1 MDNRCWIKRK
11 PWLLCFFP
19 KDTVAVCGVVLRGL
33 SRSSGDKV
41 SLHSVFPLNSN
52 QPGLRNGFSS
62 QKRSLSARLKQSLH
76 LYWSSF
82 TPRKARPGGSSQDLI
97 TTELPCRRC
106 RLQLDVGQY
115 SLQCRYSIA
124 ILSALQTDRKANQL
138 VYKPSGRL
146 ANAPVLFRC
155 CNRKIARGSPSNDWR
170 ALTLRLARKLANSE
184 RERASMLLK
193 CYTKIGVDK
202 NVGAPSPGRFE
213 KINIYKYVYTMRL
226 PEYFVHGNDVIK

>member
-1 MDNRCWIKRK
+1 MVVV
-11 PWLLCFFP
+11 LLSEGYGGCLW
-19 KDTVAVCGVVLRGL
+19 CGVAWSLKEQWRQGL
-33 SRSSGDKV
+33 SPLRISTEFQSARTAQR
-41 SLHSVFPLNSN
+41 VFLS
-52 QPGLRNGFSS
+52 
-62 QKRSLSARLKQSLH
+62 KKSLSARLMQSLH

-82 TPRKARPGGSSQDLI
+82 APRKARLGRSSQDLI
-97 TTELPCRRC
+97 TAELPCRRC

-184 RERASMLLK
+184 RERASILLK
-193 CYTKIGVDK
+193 SYTKIGVDK

-226 PEYFVHGNDVIK
+226 PENFVHGNDVIK